1 MDHTQILLRP
11 LISEK
16 ATFVKEMGNQVV
28 FYIHPSANKIQ
39 VKQAVEK
46 AFDVKVENV
55 NIVRRRPLSRKRF
68 GRAVGGKIPGH
79 KKAYVTL
86 AQGSKIEFFEGV

>member
-1 MDHTQILLRP
+1 MDYTQVLVKP

-16 ATFVKEMGNQVV
+16 ATWVKELGNQVV
-28 FYIHPSANKIQ
+28 FYIDPRANKIQ

-46 AFDVKVENV
+46 AFNVTVQSV
-55 NIVRRRPLSRKRF
+55 NIVRRRPLKRTRS
-68 GRAVGGKIPGH
+68 GRPLGKISGC

-86 AQGSKIEFFEGV
+86 APGSKIEFFEGV

>member
-1 MDHTQILLRP
+1 MDYTQVLLKP

-16 ATFVKEMGNQVV
+16 ATWVKELSNQVV
-28 FYIHPSANKIQ
+28 FYIDPRANKIQ

-46 AFDVKVENV
+46 AFNVTVQDV
-55 NIVRRRPLSRKRF
+55 NIVRRRPLKRTRF
-68 GRAVGGKIPGH
+68 GRATGTIPGS

-86 AQGSKIEFFEGV
+86 APGSKIELFEGV

>member
-1 MDHTQILLRP
+1 MDYSQVLIKP

-16 ATFVKEMGNQVV
+16 ATWAKEMANQVV
-28 FYIHPSANKIQ
+28 FYVHPKANKIQ

-46 AFDVKVENV
+46 AFDVSVQSV
-55 NIVRRRPLSRKRF
+55 NIVRRRPLQRTRW
-68 GRAVGGKIPGH
+68 GRPQGRISGH

-86 AQGSKIEFFEGV
+86 APGSKIELFEGV